1 MIFCSVTIV
10 NASNG
15 NASLTTS
22 STSVKQGETFIV
34 TLSVNCEDGINGVDT
49 SYSYDEDKLELV
61 SANVASSNWA
71 NLGID
76 SKIQVIVN
84 STSKLTSENIYV
96 LTFKVKDNASVG
108 DSAKVSISEIKVD
121 SDVSE
126 SSFTETPKSVT
137 INIIS
142 KDSDTQNG
150 NNEENQ
156 NSDTTNNNNGGSQN
170 SNTTRGTKSNRGI

>member
-108 DSAKVSISEIKVD
+108 DSAKVSI
-121 SDVSE
+121 
-126 SSFTETPKSVT
+126 
-137 INIIS
+137 NIIS